1 MKNESENER
10 LTRLLNIQQIQPNDV
25 FVQYAIALEWL
36 KEKHYHQAITS
47 LRKVLEIDPAY
58 LAAYYQLGQ
67 TYLAMSNTTEAI
79 AVFEKGIS
87 IAGKARDLKTL
98 AELKNALLNAQID
111 D

>member
-1 MKNESENER
+1 MKNESENAR
-10 LTRLLNIQQIQPNDV
+10 LARLLSMQQIQPDDV

-36 KEKHYHQAITS
+36 KDRQYHQAITAF
-47 LRKVLEIDPAY
+47 RKVLEIDAGY

-67 TYLAMSNTTEAI
+67 TYLAMSNTSEAI
-79 AVFEKGIS
+79 AVFENGIS
-87 IAGKARDLKTL
+87 VAGKVGDIKTL